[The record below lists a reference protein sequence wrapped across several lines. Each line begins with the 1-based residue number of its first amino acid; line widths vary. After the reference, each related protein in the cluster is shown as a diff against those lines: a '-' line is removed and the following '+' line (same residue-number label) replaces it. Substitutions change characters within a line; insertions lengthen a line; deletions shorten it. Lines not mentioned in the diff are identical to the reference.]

1 MQRVQSM
8 SSRSAQDRPEKTG
21 HSSLLGCGL
30 YTIPEAAKLV
40 GVSQRALRTGVE
52 GRTGQQK
59 PVVQTDVPRIGRTA
73 AVSFTNL
80 MELRFI
86 ARFREANVPLR
97 EIRSI
102 MEEARET
109 LRHPH
114 PFATQIVFRTDG
126 RKILAEIARNNG
138 IKDLFDL
145 RTRNFEMPEV
155 VMDSLREDVVFD
167 PQGEAVSW
175 KPRPRIAPNVIVHPR
190 RSFGRPV
197 MKTSLIPTEALAI
210 AVEAE
215 GSVQAAAEIYDISEA
230 QVREAVKFERDL
242 SRAA

>member
-1 MQRVQSM
+1 M
-8 SSRSAQDRPEKTG
+8 SSISFQGRHEKAN
-21 HSSLLGCGL
+21 SLSLLDCGL
-30 YTIPEAAKLV
+30 YTIPEAARLV
-40 GVSQRALRTGVE
+40 GASQRALRAWVE
-52 GRTGQQK
+52 GRSGQQK
-59 PVVQTDVPRIGRTA
+59 PVIQNEVGRIGRTV

-86 ARFREANVPLR
+86 ARFKDAGVSLR
-97 EIRSI
+97 ETRSI

-126 RKILAEIARNNG
+126 RKILAEIATKNG
-138 IKDLFDL
+138 IKDLYDL
-145 RTRNFEMPEV
+145 RSKNFEMPVV

-175 KPRPRIAPNVIVHPR
+175 KPRPKTAPNVIVRPR
-190 RSFGRPV
+190 FSFGRPI
-197 MKTSLIPTEALAI
+197 MQESLIPTEALVN

-215 GSVQAAAEIYDISEA
+215 GSVKAAANIYDISEA

-242 SRAA
+242 LHAA